1 MAAEET
7 VRDRTLLF
15 YAIALALLYLA
26 YKMFSPF
33 LLAILRAI
41 VLSIVF
47 YPLYEFIRTRAR
59 SENIAAVVVVI
70 ISLLLFVGPLTYMS
84 YLLAGEASQI
94 IKSLNEPGLSAL
106 LLENSNIKA
115 RVEDLA
121 RLLNIPSAEISNAL
135 EGLSLSVKKSLMNFF
150 HKEAR
155 EAVHAIVS
163 YFIMLFTI
171 FFLLRDG
178 KLFVSMIYKLLPL
191 SELHKDH
198 LITRIREVVVS
209 TMYGGVMIAL
219 LDGVIGGISF
229 YLLGVPSPILLGFA
243 LSIFS
248 FIPIIGAFT
257 IWGPVTAY
265 LFLSASTVK
274 GIIMAVIG
282 GVVIAGIID
291 HIVKPRVLGQ
301 RAKIHTVLIF
311 FGVLGGIH
319 LFGVIGFVA
328 GPLVIAMLLVVMQII
343 EERLEENP

>member
-1 MAAEET
+1 MASEET

-15 YAIALALLYLA
+15 YAIALALFYLA
-26 YKMFSPF
+26 YRMMSPF

-47 YPLYEFIRTRAR
+47 YPLYEFIRTKIR
-59 SENIAAVVVVI
+59 SANIAASVVVI
-70 ISLLLFVGPLTYMS
+70 ISLLLFVGPLTYIS
-84 YLLAGEASQI
+84 YLLAGEVSQI
-94 IKSLNEPGLSAL
+94 IKHLNQPGLSAL
-106 LLENSNIKA
+106 LLENATIKA
-115 RVEDLA
+115 MFEGLA
-121 RLLNIPSAEISNAL
+121 RLLNVPSAEMNNVLDGFAVSI
-135 EGLSLSVKKSLMNFF
+135 KKSLVQFF
-150 HKEAR
+150 HEEALV
-155 EAVHAIVS
+155 AVHAVVS

-171 FFLLRDG
+171 FFLLRDWEI
-178 KLFVSMIYKLLPL
+178 FVPMIYRLLPL
-191 SELHKDH
+191 SEPHKDH
-198 LITRIREVVVS
+198 LMTRIREVVVS

-219 LDGVIGGISF
+219 LDGIIGGASF

-243 LSIFS
+243 ISVFS
-248 FIPIIGAFT
+248 FIPVIGAFT

-265 LFLSASTVK
+265 LFLSVSTIK

-291 HIVKPRVLGQ
+291 HIVKPRVLGR

-343 EERLEENP
+343 EERLEE